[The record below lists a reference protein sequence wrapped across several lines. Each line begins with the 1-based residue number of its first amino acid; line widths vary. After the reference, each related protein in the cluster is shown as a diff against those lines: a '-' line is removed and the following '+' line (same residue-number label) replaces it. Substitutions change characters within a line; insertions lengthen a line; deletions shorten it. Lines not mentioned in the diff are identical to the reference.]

1 MKQIIYETKDLY
13 IAAYLVAIGHILK
26 SHSRYDGEIYF
37 VFDNNENIER
47 EVNKFISR
55 KALVDPV
62 AFSQSM
68 RSLKS
73 VLYAI
78 KTGNGNTGNGNTG
91 NVTRHR

>member
-1 MKQIIYETKDLY
+1 MNNNIYETKDLY
-13 IAAYLVAIGHILK
+13 IAAYLIAIGHSLK

-37 VFDNNENIER
+37 VFDNNENIQQ

-62 AFSQSM
+62 AYSQSM
-68 RSLKS
+68 KSLKS

-78 KTGNGNTGNGNTG
+78 KTGNGNNNYGNHI
-91 NVTRHR
+91 R

>member
-1 MKQIIYETKDLY
+1 MKQLIYETKDLY
-13 IAAYLVAIGHILK
+13 IAAYLVAIGYSLK

-37 VFDNNENIER
+37 VFDNNENIQP

-62 AFSQSM
+62 AYSQSM
-68 RSLKS
+68 KSLKS

-78 KTGNGNTGNGNTG
+78 KSGNGNNNYGNHI
-91 NVTRHR
+91 R

>member
-1 MKQIIYETKDLY
+1 MKKEDKYETKDLY
-13 IAAYLVAIGHILK
+13 LAAYLVAIGHILK

-37 VFDNNENIER
+37 VFEDDENIQQ

-55 KALVDPV
+55 KAMVDPV
-62 AFSQSM
+62 AYSQSM

-78 KTGNGNTGNGNTG
+78 KSGNGNTG
-91 NVTRHR
+91 NVKRHR

>member
-1 MKQIIYETKDLY
+1 MNNNIYETKDLY
-13 IAAYLVAIGHILK
+13 IAAYLIAIGHSLK
-26 SHSRYDGEIYF
+26 NHSRYDGEIYF
-37 VFDNNENIER
+37 VFDNNENIQQ

-62 AFSQSM
+62 AYSQSM

-78 KTGNGNTGNGNTG
+78 KTGNGNNNYGNHI
-91 NVTRHR
+91 R